1 MSASSSPAKH
11 VRSRR
16 PHTVAPSGASA
27 EARRLAAVILEVLAG
42 SRTPGDAARA
52 VGTSLPRY
60 YLLEQRAIAG
70 LLSGCERRPKGPRQS
85 EARQVA
91 RLERELARLQKE
103 CGRQQALA
111 RLAQRA
117 VGLPAPQAAPVK
129 PAASN
134 GNGNGNGN
142 GKKSRK
148 RRPVVRALRAAQALA
163 GGLVADPSSP
173 TAGAGV
179 QPSPGE
185 NGEPRASATGVIA

>member
-1 MSASSSPAKH
+1 MTVSRSSSPAKH

-16 PHTVAPSGASA
+16 PHTVTPSGASA

-52 VGTSLPRY
+52 VGTSIPRY
-60 YLLEQRAIAG
+60 YQLEQRAIAG
-70 LLSGCERRPKGPRQS
+70 LLSGCERRPKGSRPS

-129 PAASN
+129 PAASG
-134 GNGNGNGN
+134 GNSN

-148 RRPVVRALRAAQALA
+148 RRPVVRALRAAQALME
-163 GGLVADPSSP
+163 GGPEGPAADRSSLS
-173 TAGAGV
+173 TGAGI

-185 NGEPRASATGVIA
+185 SVHAADGAG